1 MKKTAKKLIKRTL
14 IYLVVLTSIPYFYL
28 VWQAKGGV
36 DTFLATHNLQGDF
49 NYDWLWVD
57 LDGYISLSNVSFY
70 QQDYDPIFE
79 AELLSIKLPS
89 VFDFINSKEKVVYKE
104 FPTNISV
111 SLLDAKTIKT
121 PELLQLFGVNH
132 IPAMLPL
139 FFPNQCREVLYN
151 ELPNLQFSLS
161 TNFSIYRT
169 ADDVVV
175 DFDFSNSELTNATGQ
190 FRVNN
195 FSDINSDA
203 SFISDLSL
211 KFSEVYLVQQNTQKC
226 LQSNPLERKEF
237 IQSVA
242 ENIEKTS
249 KDYRLLVNKDSANII
264 GEFIFAP
271 QKVELVFDL
280 QEGKT
285 FSQIDLKPYHQ
296 LQQKLGLKISLNEK
310 PVGDLFKA
318 FNYIAPSVSQDN
330 QQKPT
335 SKVVEKN
342 DNWISVNVGEI
353 RKYLGA
359 KVRITLYEGQPAE
372 GYIERVTTRQLELRQ
387 LKYKGESILP
397 YAMKDIKSIF
407 LLVKEK

>member
-14 IYLVVLTSIPYFYL
+14 IYLIVLTSIPYFYL

-36 DTFLATHNLQGDF
+36 DTFLATHNLHGDF

-79 AELLSIKLPS
+79 AEILSIKLPS
-89 VFDFINSKEKVVYKE
+89 AFDYINSKEKVVYKE
-104 FPTNISV
+104 FPTNIEV

-132 IPAMLPL
+132 IPTLLPL
-139 FFPNQCREVLYN
+139 LFPNQCREVLYN
-151 ELPNLQFSLS
+151 ELPNLQFDIS
-161 TNFSIYRT
+161 TKFSIYRT

-175 DFDFSNSELTNATGQ
+175 DFDFRNNELANAIGQ

-195 FSDINSDA
+195 FSEVNSDA

-211 KFSEVYLVQQNTQKC
+211 KFSEVYLIQQNTQKC
-226 LQSNPLERKEF
+226 LQSSPLERNKF

-242 ENIEKTS
+242 DNIIKTS
-249 KDYRLLVNKDSANII
+249 KDYQLLVNENSAKVI

-271 QKVELVFDL
+271 QTVELIFNL

-285 FSQIDLKPYHQ
+285 FSQTDFKPYHQ
-296 LQQKLGLKISLNEK
+296 LQQKLGLKIMLNEQ
-310 PVGDLFKA
+310 PVGELFEA
-318 FNYIAPSVSQDN
+318 YNYITPPVAKDN
-330 QQKPT
+330 QQPT
-335 SKVVEKN
+335 NKAVKKD

-359 KVRITLYEGQPAE
+359 KVRVELYEGQPAE
-372 GYIERVTTRQLELRQ
+372 GYIERVNARQLELRQ

-397 YAMKDIKSIF
+397 YSMNDIKSIF